1 MTPRIW
7 FVVGITVLAVAAAL
21 LVPAVPQSLA
31 YHEFA
36 DQREMFGVPNLLNVA
51 SNFAFF
57 IVGIAGLGVTLG
69 RQARFQFSVERWPY
83 VVFFVGV
90 LLTSVGSSYYHLSP
104 DNESLF
110 WDRLPMTIA
119 FMALVSSQIVDR
131 INVRAGLALLIP
143 MLMLGAASV
152 IYWRA
157 TERAGAGNVVPYA
170 VLQAYSVV
178 ILLLMAVL
186 TPSRYTH
193 GGSLYWVFAWYVL
206 SKLLE
211 AFDAQVMEVVHVV
224 SGHTLKHLAAAIAGI
239 PVVLMLTRRTLIE
252 AGRQAPT
259 TTGMSAGRMSIG
271 RELTGG
277 SAAPWRNE

>member
-1 MTPRIW
+1 
-7 FVVGITVLAVAAAL
+7 VLAVAAAL
-21 LVPAVPQSLA
+21 LVPALQQPLA

-36 DQREMFGVPNLLNVA
+36 DQREMFGVAHFLNVA

-57 IVGIAGLGVTLG
+57 MVGIAGLAVTLG

-83 VVFFVGV
+83 AVFFVGV

-110 WDRLPMTIA
+110 WDRLPITIA
-119 FMALVSSQIVDR
+119 FTALVSSQIVDR
-131 INVRAGLALLIP
+131 INIRAGLALLVP

-152 IYWRA
+152 LYWRA
-157 TERAGAGNVVPYA
+157 TELAGAGNVVPY
-170 VLQAYSVV
+170 VILQVYSVV
-178 ILLLMAVL
+178 ILLLMAVF

-193 GGSLYWVFAWYVL
+193 GRSLYWVFAWYVL

-211 AFDAQVMEVVHVV
+211 AFDAQVMELVHVV

-252 AGRQAPT
+252 AGGQAPT
-259 TTGMSAGRMSIG
+259 TTGMNTGQISIG

-277 SAAPWRNE
+277 SAASWRNE